1 MSLPDSLARADE
13 RAKTLAAERSALEKE
28 MEAALSAKDEELAEA
43 VKAVE
48 DILVKTVEEVGI
60 ASVLDPVHDDLA
72 TLLLTSDR
80 RTGAFALRD
89 MFREAGLGMGSLS
102 TNLIIPF
109 PRKREDAL
117 DTAAAFIDTIFRV
130 RASLGEERWFAFSA
144 QTRFDPEFPERGWLH
159 RFVLHS
165 TGEKFVLLSM
175 KEEKAFPA
183 STTVREALAHLEA
196 AMEEHITPVREKTE
210 FAPTQVENAASIH
223 DIHAARKERMN
234 RKS

>member
-28 MEAALSAKDEELAEA
+28 MEAALSAKDEEFTEA

-72 TLLLTSDR
+72 TFLLTSDL

-130 RASLGEERWFAFSA
+130 RASLGKERRFAFSA

-159 RFVLHS
+159 RFVLHA

-183 STTVREALAHLEA
+183 STVREALAHLEA
-196 AMEEHITPVREKTE
+196 AMEERITPVREKTE

-234 RKS
+234 RQS